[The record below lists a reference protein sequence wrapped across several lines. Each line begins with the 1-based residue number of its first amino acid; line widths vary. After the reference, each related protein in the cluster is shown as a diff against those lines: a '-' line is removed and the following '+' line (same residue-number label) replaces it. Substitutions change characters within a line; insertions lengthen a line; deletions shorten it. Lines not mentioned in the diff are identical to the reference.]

1 MPIFFRATFS
11 SAPTL
16 NDIAFSAVALE
27 KASAE
32 DLTQNSSGS
41 SERNENDSETIRPLA
56 TRSPGG
62 SLRDPHQASVPVA
75 KPPPGAIAPIVEDYS
90 DLAVDEDDEWQEK
103 FSDFKMKNSVRKG
116 LFHPDDLKTLGL
128 GGLTTS
134 PGPKTAPLPDMS
146 GVGDGVK
153 RSFSSGSGSAS
164 GSGSRGKASRPSLSP
179 LAPTSSALY
188 SGSQPLSASSA
199 VRSHSHSHSR
209 SSSLVGSA
217 NGSFGKEGAGK
228 LKGHSDLMQDEF
240 GKYAEDDDEDYDD
253 VFGKPNGGCEFRRT
267 NISSGVQDC

>member
-1 MPIFFRATFS
+1 MPRPLTPTSPPPFLSLPPSALCPRRIISYGAERFRLLRVGTQRVQMHRWRCLGRWFCSSRRSRQTIGMTISRKESRYRSCKVRAYIFPCCIFFR
-11 SAPTL
+11 PNL

-62 SLRDPHQASVPVA
+62 SLRDPHQAPVPVA

-164 GSGSRGKASRPSLSP
+164 GSGSRG
-179 LAPTSSALY
+179 
-188 SGSQPLSASSA
+188 
-199 VRSHSHSHSR
+199 
-209 SSSLVGSA
+209 
-217 NGSFGKEGAGK
+217 
-228 LKGHSDLMQDEF
+228 
-240 GKYAEDDDEDYDD
+240 
-253 VFGKPNGGCEFRRT
+253 
-267 NISSGVQDC
+267 